1 MIFIKSSAWALDLAV
16 CTTVRR
22 VEGLRSRTIP
32 GMKTIRL
39 KPGKERSLQRR
50 HPWIFE
56 SAIAKGSGDSGETV
70 RVESHEGQFL
80 AWAAFSPASRIRAR
94 VWSFDEA
101 QRIDAPFFIPAC
113 ARSISDRARFEALLA
128 NASDESLTAA
138 HCPQL
143 QGMTH
148 LRLPQEKAMRQQ
160 QMTRLIHSLPQL
172 THYQRQQLASSLQA
186 LMDRSQ
192 ASAIIE
198 AHAGDGRACPHCA
211 SLRLVR
217 NGSANGLQRFKCR
230 QCARTFNA
238 LTGTPLARLH
248 LRAKWMGQAQALGE
262 GLSLNQA
269 AQRLAVA
276 QSTAFRWRHRFL
288 ACPRSLQA
296 RQLLGI
302 AEADESYFLASCKGQ
317 RGLVRKARRRGG
329 KALAGCRGS
338 EYTPVLMARDRA
350 GATASLILETN
361 KAASVQA
368 ALKPL
373 LAPDTVLCTDGSVT
387 LASAAR
393 ALGVQHQAVNVS
405 RGRRV
410 KGPWHVQNVNAYVSR
425 LRGWLQRFKG
435 VATKYLDSY
444 LGWFR
449 MLDRSGPTG
458 LQPALVLGAAMGN
471 QGVTSIR

>member
-1 MIFIKSSAWALDLAV
+1 
-16 CTTVRR
+16 
-22 VEGLRSRTIP
+22 
-32 GMKTIRL
+32 
-39 KPGKERSLQRR
+39 
-50 HPWIFE
+50 
-56 SAIAKGSGDSGETV
+56 
-70 RVESHEGQFL
+70 
-80 AWAAFSPASRIRAR
+80 
-94 VWSFDEA
+94 
-101 QRIDAPFFIPAC
+101 
-113 ARSISDRARFEALLA
+113 
-128 NASDESLTAA
+128 
-138 HCPQL
+138 
-143 QGMTH
+143 
-148 LRLPQEKAMRQQ
+148 MRQQ

-172 THYQRQQLASSLQA
+172 TPHQRQQLASSLQA

-248 LRAKWMGQAQALGE
+248 LRARWMGQAQALGE

-302 AEADESYFLASCKGQ
+302 AEADESYLLASCKGQ

-350 GATASLILETN
+350 GATVNLLLETN
-361 KAASVQA
+361 KAASVHA

-373 LAPDTVLCTDGSVT
+373 LAPDTVLCTDGSIT

-405 RGRRV
+405 RGQRV
-410 KGPWHVQNVNAYVSR
+410 SGPWHVQNVNAYVSR

-458 LQPALVLGAAMGN
+458 LQPALVLGAALGN